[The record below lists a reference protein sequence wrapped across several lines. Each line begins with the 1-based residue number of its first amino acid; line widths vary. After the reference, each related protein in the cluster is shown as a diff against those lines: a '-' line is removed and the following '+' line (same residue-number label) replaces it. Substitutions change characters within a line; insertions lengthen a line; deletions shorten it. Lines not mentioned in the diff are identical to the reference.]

1 MVLSNFKNMHTRIQ
15 NSEISIQGL
24 QVQYSTFYSNRSNS
38 INSINST
45 IRNRLLLQLFV
56 SEMIHAKQW
65 HYSLQRLPVASFYT
79 HSTRR
84 NPRDSS
90 STNST
95 SRRQGALRYILHT
108 EGKEIFYPV
117 YQAFQP
123 QDLPQAFQFYKDI
136 PVIHDIPDIPVIHD
150 IPALLALLHIPAPS
164 SIIQYL
170 PVLSSVSSVSR
181 DSTRSSISSIR
192 MQILHRL
199 VYTRNSIE
207 YQSNTR
213 HSTNITF
220 FKEREMLRYR
230 S

>member
-1 MVLSNFKNMHTRIQ
+1 MHTRIQ

-24 QVQYSTFYSNRSNS
+24 QVQYSTFYSNRS
-38 INSINST
+38 NSINST

-95 SRRQGALRYILHT
+95 YRRQG
-108 EGKEIFYPV
+108 
-117 YQAFQP
+117 
-123 QDLPQAFQFYKDI
+123 DLLSSLQKFYKDI
-136 PVIHDIPDIPVIHD
+136 PGIT
-150 IPALLALLHIPAPS
+150 
-164 SIIQYL
+164 
-170 PVLSSVSSVSR
+170 
-181 DSTRSSISSIR
+181 TRSSTSSTI
-192 MQILHRL
+192 QCIQGFHAFQHFFNQNANSTHRL
-199 VYTRNSIE
+199 VSTRNSIE
-207 YQSNTR
+207 YQLG

-220 FKEREMLRYR
+220 FKEREML
-230 S
+230 

>member
-1 MVLSNFKNMHTRIQ
+1 MQTRIQ
-15 NSEISIQGL
+15 NSKIPIQGL
-24 QVQYSTFYSNRSNS
+24 QVQYSTFYSNKSNS

-90 STNST
+90 SSNST
-95 SRRQGALRYILHT
+95 FRRQGALRFILHT

-136 PVIHDIPDIPVIHD
+136 PVIHDIPDIPDISVIHD
-150 IPALLALLHIPAPS
+150 IPASQALLHVPAPS
-164 SIIQYL
+164 STYQYL
-170 PVLSSVSSVSR
+170 PVLSSVSR
-181 DSTRSSISSIR
+181 DSICSSI
-192 MQILHRL
+192 L
-199 VYTRNSIE
+199 
-207 YQSNTR
+207 
-213 HSTNITF
+213 
-220 FKEREMLRYR
+220 
-230 S
+230 